1 MELDARQNLEIEK
14 KLQEFFQIMPHEKL
28 IGFAELAAELLEVFQ
43 AYEDCDWD
51 EIMANEDTRNVK
63 IIRTVYI
70 MSRLAE
76 DYSGTLAL
84 VRVKYKDFWR
94 KLEKISQESVSS

>member
-1 MELDARQNLEIEK
+1 MELDARQNLQIEK
-14 KLQEFFQIMPHEKL
+14 KLQEFFEIMPHEKL
-28 IGFAELAAELLEVFQ
+28 TRFAEMSAQLLEIFQ

-70 MSRLAE
+70 MSRIAE
-76 DYSGTLAL
+76 EYSGVLSI

-94 KLEKISQESVSS
+94 LLDKISQESAA